1 MIYSVIPISTFYTLS
16 SFISVPS
23 EYYYFSHFINKT
35 TDNYQE
41 KWVGKNLNASP
52 SYPVNSNLYD
62 EDRYQ

>member
-1 MIYSVIPISTFYTLS
+1 MIYSVILMSTLYKLS

-23 EYYYFSHFINKT
+23 GYYYFSHFINKT
-35 TDNYQE
+35 TENYQE

-52 SYPVNSNLYD
+52 SYPSTPISYD